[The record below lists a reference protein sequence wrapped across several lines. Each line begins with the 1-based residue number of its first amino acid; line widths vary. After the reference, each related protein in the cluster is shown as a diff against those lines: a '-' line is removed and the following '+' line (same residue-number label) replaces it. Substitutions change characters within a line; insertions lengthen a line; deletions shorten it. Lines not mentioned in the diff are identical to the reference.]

1 MNSSIEILKSNYQ
14 ESKNISEIRKYGLTD
29 NENSDSSSSDETPKK
44 KLNKTSSFI
53 KQNSNQSKAL
63 KKRVSFY
70 TNEID
75 EQKKTIKKSKSKFY
89 KNNISNSKLK
99 SLEIFEQN
107 FDLLIDE
114 IEKDKSIRTR
124 SKSTIITNNE
134 ININENNENINNE
147 EKIISLT
154 NMEIISD
161 FYEYTENC
169 MRLITEMKPKE
180 NNKIK
185 IIPRDFIFKNNL
197 QRKKIAVFDLDETLI
212 HCVGDIRTKK
222 KEEYEEIIDVIMPNN
237 LTVKIGINI
246 RPNWKKCLLEIKEK
260 YYIIIYTA
268 SHNNYADAVLNFLD
282 PENNIFEGRL
292 YRKDCILNEI
302 DNNKFYVKDLNI
314 FKNFDL
320 KDIVLIDNSVL
331 SFAYHLNNGIPIV
344 PYYKGDKDS
353 ELIILSKYL
362 LSIAHCNDLR
372 VCNKKY
378 INMESYLEQAKR
390 EKNEDSFLD
399 YDNDS
404 ENNNNDI
411 NNNNENNEKKSKLI
425 FKKRNKFKK
434 AKTGKINVK
443 RRDNHKKNLRTHIIQ
458 NKISIYEENIL
469 LDFSNDDEKIQAPK
483 YFKRRNKTLNIN
495 FKK

>member
-1 MNSSIEILKSNYQ
+1 MNSTIEILKPNFQ
-14 ESKNISEIRKYGLTD
+14 EPKNISEIRKSGLTD
-29 NENSDSSSSDETPKK
+29 NENSDNSSSDETPKK
-44 KLNKTSSFI
+44 KFNKTSSFI
-53 KQNSNQSKAL
+53 KQNSNKS

-70 TNEID
+70 TNKIYTKKKSI
-75 EQKKTIKKSKSKFY
+75 KKTKSKFY
-89 KNNISNSKLK
+89 KNSISSISSISNSKLK

-107 FDLLIDE
+107 FDLLI
-114 IEKDKSIRTR
+114 
-124 SKSTIITNNE
+124 
-134 ININENNENINNE
+134 

-154 NMEIISD
+154 NMEIISN
-161 FYEYTENC
+161 FYEYIENC
-169 MRLITEMKPKE
+169 MRLLTKMKPKE

-222 KEEYEEIIDVIMPNN
+222 KEEYEEVINVIMPNN
-237 LTVKIGINI
+237 LNVKIGINI
-246 RPNWKKCLLEIKEK
+246 RPNWKKSILEIKEK
-260 YYIIIYTA
+260 YYIIVYTA

>member
-14 ESKNISEIRKYGLTD
+14 ESKNISEIRKYGLKD

-53 KQNSNQSKAL
+53 KQNSNQSKPL

-75 EQKKTIKKSKSKFY
+75 EKKKTIKKSKSKFY

-185 IIPRDFIFKNNL
+185 ITPRDFIFENNL

-222 KEEYEEIIDVIMPNN
+222 KKNM
-237 LTVKIGINI
+237 
-246 RPNWKKCLLEIKEK
+246 KKL
-260 YYIIIYTA
+260 
-268 SHNNYADAVLNFLD
+268 
-282 PENNIFEGRL
+282 
-292 YRKDCILNEI
+292 
-302 DNNKFYVKDLNI
+302 
-314 FKNFDL
+314 
-320 KDIVLIDNSVL
+320 
-331 SFAYHLNNGIPIV
+331 
-344 PYYKGDKDS
+344 
-353 ELIILSKYL
+353 
-362 LSIAHCNDLR
+362 
-372 VCNKKY
+372 
-378 INMESYLEQAKR
+378 
-390 EKNEDSFLD
+390 
-399 YDNDS
+399 
-404 ENNNNDI
+404 
-411 NNNNENNEKKSKLI
+411 
-425 FKKRNKFKK
+425 
-434 AKTGKINVK
+434 
-443 RRDNHKKNLRTHIIQ
+443 
-458 NKISIYEENIL
+458 
-469 LDFSNDDEKIQAPK
+469 
-483 YFKRRNKTLNIN
+483 
-495 FKK
+495 

>member
-180 NNKIK
+180 NNAIK
-185 IIPRDFIFKNNL
+185 IIPRDFIFENNL

-212 HCVGDIRTKK
+212 HCVGDI
-222 KEEYEEIIDVIMPNN
+222 
-237 LTVKIGINI
+237 
-246 RPNWKKCLLEIKEK
+246 
-260 YYIIIYTA
+260 
-268 SHNNYADAVLNFLD
+268 
-282 PENNIFEGRL
+282 
-292 YRKDCILNEI
+292 
-302 DNNKFYVKDLNI
+302 
-314 FKNFDL
+314 
-320 KDIVLIDNSVL
+320 
-331 SFAYHLNNGIPIV
+331 
-344 PYYKGDKDS
+344 
-353 ELIILSKYL
+353 
-362 LSIAHCNDLR
+362 
-372 VCNKKY
+372 
-378 INMESYLEQAKR
+378 
-390 EKNEDSFLD
+390 
-399 YDNDS
+399 
-404 ENNNNDI
+404 
-411 NNNNENNEKKSKLI
+411 
-425 FKKRNKFKK
+425 
-434 AKTGKINVK
+434 
-443 RRDNHKKNLRTHIIQ
+443 
-458 NKISIYEENIL
+458 
-469 LDFSNDDEKIQAPK
+469 
-483 YFKRRNKTLNIN
+483 
-495 FKK
+495 